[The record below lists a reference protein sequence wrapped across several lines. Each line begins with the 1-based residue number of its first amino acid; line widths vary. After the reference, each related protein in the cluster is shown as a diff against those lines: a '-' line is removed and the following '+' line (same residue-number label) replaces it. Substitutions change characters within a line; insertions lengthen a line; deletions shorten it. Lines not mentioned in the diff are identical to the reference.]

1 MNAPVQEFL
10 PTTFGVDEM
19 VGFPLR
25 TNICLGK
32 ANAMEQGQDIL
43 TKVTLGDYSV
53 GFHYER
59 MANLHNNKTITNLK
73 WLGDGNQQYVTS
85 FFEELLM
92 LIRSKVLLNGGSLKN
107 TKIIWFY
114 PVSME
119 SFRLSQLRSEW
130 THLCQALIDEQCL
143 VQGVTESLAP
153 FYYYKNTQGVNAA
166 YRPVVL
172 MDIGGGTTDFAV
184 YENNQPK
191 LISSVRF
198 AGNSIYGDFPGFGI
212 QMNGFYNKYH
222 DSYQKK
228 LMVRTLILC
237 EMLLVML

>member
-1 MNAPVQEFL
+1 
-10 PTTFGVDEM
+10 M

-59 MANLHNNKTITNLK
+59 MANLHNNRTITNLK
-73 WLGDGNQQYVTS
+73 WLGAGNQQYVTS

-153 FYYYKNTQGVNAA
+153 FTIIRIHKV
-166 YRPVVL
+166 
-172 MDIGGGTTDFAV
+172 
-184 YENNQPK
+184 
-191 LISSVRF
+191 S
-198 AGNSIYGDFPGFGI
+198 
-212 QMNGFYNKYH
+212 
-222 DSYQKK
+222 
-228 LMVRTLILC
+228 
-237 EMLLVML
+237 MLLIDLSF